1 MKKALVFTAI
11 VLALIG
17 GFMLI
22 SSPSEQTQQTAGVST
37 EMSEFSTIENDL
49 KNGAVLLDVRTVE
62 EFNESHIQQA
72 VLFPLQTIEAGQF
85 PEVEK
90 TNKIYVYCRSGN
102 RSAQA
107 EKLLKNQGY
116 SNIVDLGAMSDVIA
130 LGATTE

>member
-37 EMSEFSTIENDL
+37 EMSEFSTIEKDL
-49 KNGAVLLDVRTVE
+49 NNGAVLLDVRTVE

-107 EKLLKNQGY
+107 EKLLKDQGY

>member
-37 EMSEFSTIENDL
+37 EMSEFSTIEKDL

-62 EFNESHIQQA
+62 EFN
-72 VLFPLQTIEAGQF
+72 
-85 PEVEK
+85 
-90 TNKIYVYCRSGN
+90 
-102 RSAQA
+102 
-107 EKLLKNQGY
+107 
-116 SNIVDLGAMSDVIA
+116 
-130 LGATTE
+130 

>member
-1 MKKALVFTAI
+1 M
-11 VLALIG
+11 
-17 GFMLI
+17 
-22 SSPSEQTQQTAGVST
+22 
-37 EMSEFSTIENDL
+37 
-49 KNGAVLLDVRTVE
+49 
-62 EFNESHIQQA
+62 
-72 VLFPLQTIEAGQF
+72 LFPLQTIEAGQF

-107 EKLLKNQGY
+107 EKLLKDQGY

>member
-17 GFMLI
+17 GFILI
-22 SSPSEQTQQTAGVST
+22 SSPSEQSQQTAGVST
-37 EMSEFSTIENDL
+37 KTSDYSAIEEDL
-49 KNGAVLLDVRTVE
+49 KNGAVLLDVRTAE
-62 EFNESHIQQA
+62 EFNEGHIKQA

-90 TNKIYVYCRSGN
+90 TNKIYLYCRSGN

-107 EKLLKNQGY
+107 EKLLKDQGY

-130 LGATTE
+130 LGATTQ

>member
-37 EMSEFSTIENDL
+37 EMSEFSTIEKDL

>member
-17 GFMLI
+17 GFILI
-22 SSPSEQTQQTAGVST
+22 SSPSEQSQQTAGVST
-37 EMSEFSTIENDL
+37 KTSDYSAIEEDL
-49 KNGAVLLDVRTVE
+49 KNGAVLLDVRTAE
-62 EFNESHIQQA
+62 EFNEGHIKQA

-90 TNKIYVYCRSGN
+90 TNKIYLYCRSGN

-107 EKLLKNQGY
+107 EKLLRDQGY
-116 SNIVDLGAMSDVIA
+116 SNVVDLGAMSDVIA
-130 LGATTE
+130 LGATTQ

>member
-85 PEVEK
+85 PEFEK